1 MHFQDAR
8 LHGDVFK
15 DFDVGYESGSPIRN
29 VLEKLKCLPNK
40 HLKYLLVDVR
50 A

>member
-8 LHGDVFK
+8 LHGDVFE
-15 DFDVGYESGSPIRN
+15 DFDVGYESRSSICN
-29 VLEKLKCLPNK
+29 ILEELEGLPNK
-40 HLKYLLVDVR
+40 HLKYLLVDER